1 MNDFLDQVWLGN
13 TVRNYLIVAGIILFV
28 VFLRRFISRYVA
40 HLLFSAVHSIW
51 NNVDKRSFINL
62 VIKPLGFF
70 LMILVSIISL
80 YKLKFPEPL
89 DAEVYKYTLKQV
101 VHCIGTII
109 LIVSFI
115 GLLLRIIDFIAIIL
129 EKKANLTV
137 DQSDNQLIIF
147 FKDFF
152 KIILVIIGIIM
163 IIRFAF
169 DRNIGSLLTGLSIVG
184 AAIALALR
192 ESLENLIASFI
203 IFFDKPFTIGDLVKV
218 HNITGSVE
226 RIGLRS
232 TRIRTDQKTFVTV
245 PNKQMVDSLLDNLSL
260 RTQRRADLRLE
271 IGVTASPGKLEQLLA
286 GIRKIL
292 ERPEIEDANV
302 FLTEITGN
310 SIIVQSDYYTAPMTV
325 KEFNN
330 IKQEVNL
337 QSLKLME
344 ELEIELAGAN
354 TDVRITG
361 ARDIKEIKY
370 TPGSKT

>member
-40 HLLFSAVHSIW
+40 LLLFSAVHSIW

-361 ARDIKEIKY
+361 ARDIKEIK
-370 TPGSKT
+370 